1 MVNTQPA
8 EQRGLRYDSLFLLFP
23 FRLTPPPGC
32 AFLIC
37 YLRITTLPPW
47 EDHVTGIRR
56 VGGLHTQQTWKDIS
70 CSSWLTVLYWPP
82 AAFAKSRSTTT
93 TVALRIMTFFR
104 AISAWVPWA
113 AIPQTGRLMQQE
125 SISLSS
131 GGWRLRPRCGWGC
144 VCWGSVSGS
153 QAVPPSHCVLGV
165 PAWRGGRW
173 RLFL

>member
-70 CSSWLTVLYWPP
+70 CSSWLTVLYWLP

-113 AIPQTGRLMQQE
+113 PFHRLGGLCNRNR
-125 SISLSS
+125 SLWAL
-131 GGWRLRPRCGWGC
+131 GAEGC
-144 VCWGSVSGS
+144 VQDVAEAVS
-153 QAVPPSHCVLGV
+153 AEAPCLAHRRC
-165 PAWRGGRW
+165 
-173 RLFL
+173 RLPTVS